1 MGPGANANGMSMP
14 SQGSLPGTPV
24 HSAPTP
30 GPSAPP
36 SGAMSQQNLNQIVS
50 VAIYSSL
57 VQNPFHPNMPFVLF
71 FRVLLLL
78 ISSGCVLC
86 GFHTC
91 KHLHHWPNHSSAPI
105 HQGRAP
111 RSTQK
116 GCFSQIIILDTST
129 LQSQHATRQTRWQ
142 VRQPKSS
149 TSSGFQ
155 EEASDDRA
163 RT

>member
-57 VQNPFHPNMPFVLF
+57 VQSPFHPNMPFVLF
-71 FRVLLLL
+71 FRVPFAPHLKWLRVVWVSYLQTPTPLAQSFLRSNPSGTSSSVNSKGLLL
-78 ISSGCVLC
+78 SNY
-86 GFHTC
+86 H
-91 KHLHHWPNHSSAPI
+91 
-105 HQGRAP
+105 P
-111 RSTQK
+111 RYIYTTVPACHKTDAVASTAT
-116 GCFSQIIILDTST
+116 QIVDIIWLSRRG
-129 LQSQHATRQTRWQ
+129 L
-142 VRQPKSS
+142 
-149 TSSGFQ
+149 
-155 EEASDDRA
+155 
-163 RT
+163 